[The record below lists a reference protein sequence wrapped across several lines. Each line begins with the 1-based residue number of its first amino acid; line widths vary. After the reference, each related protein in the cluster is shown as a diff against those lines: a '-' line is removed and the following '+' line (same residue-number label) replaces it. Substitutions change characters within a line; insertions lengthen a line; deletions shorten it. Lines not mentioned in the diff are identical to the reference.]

1 MEIPKQGVN
10 TSTIAIDNFIFH
22 PFSGHG
28 SPRAVPLQLAAA
40 HWPVKSG
47 EHKSSII
54 ASWYHSTQLCSHT
67 VVHCKVSALW
77 RETEKKKTVLPP
89 SPLSL
94 ALSLFQQQL
103 NL

>member
-1 MEIPKQGVN
+1 MQIRFRFQAIIPFCSEDFPPPPAGAVLIFFFCAVVAMGIPKQGVN
-10 TSTIAIDNFIFH
+10 MSTIAIDNFIFH

-54 ASWYHSTQLCSHT
+54 A
-67 VVHCKVSALW
+67 
-77 RETEKKKTVLPP
+77 
-89 SPLSL
+89 
-94 ALSLFQQQL
+94 
-103 NL
+103 N